1 MGQSNKSKPKQTET
15 KRGSVELEP
24 LNKSKPKQP
33 ETERGSVELE
43 PLPRSLRTHYNKI
56 PSVGSFLLRTHSYEI
71 FSVEP
76 SLLRTYFNKI
86 LSVGSSSLTTLP
98 NDILLDIFSM
108 LDVQSVE
115 AVLKTYKRFKSI
127 IYGSKIKPAV
137 IINYIPSDS
146 IFLYWEQLHDLVYPL
161 KCRFQNLGL
170 PFSLEFKPVDI
181 EYEIVSSSVYS
192 VNVLLWVEQGLITNR
207 ALQSLWKFISKISED
222 QQTPIILLLKGDSVF
237 FKHEK
242 LLQKVREL
250 SSLIVLGII
259 DGSPKCW
266 SKLDSFNEL
275 ELVYFV
281 PQKKYRGDKMSIN
294 LAIKTV
300 WTINTYKT
308 KFIIDPSVFT
318 QEVYG
323 NTG

>member
-1 MGQSNKSKPKQTET
+1 MGLSSSSKSE
-15 KRGSVELEP
+15 EP
-24 LNKSKPKQP
+24 L
-33 ETERGSVELE
+33 
-43 PLPRSLRTHYNKI
+43 SL
-56 PSVGSFLLRTHSYEI
+56 LLRA
-71 FSVEP
+71 
-76 SLLRTYFNKI
+76 
-86 LSVGSSSLTTLP
+86 LP
-98 NDILLDIFSM
+98 NDILLVIFSM
-108 LDVQSVE
+108 LDAQSVE
-115 AVLKTYKRFKSI
+115 AVLKTCKHFKSI
-127 IYGSKIKPAV
+127 IYGSKIKPF
-137 IINYIPSDS
+137 IIVNYIASLSDV
-146 IFLYWEQLHDLVYPL
+146 FLDMEQMHDLVYPL
-161 KCRFQNLGL
+161 KYRFQNLKL
-170 PFSLEFKPVDI
+170 PFSLVFKSVDPKRKT
-181 EYEIVSSSVYS
+181 ESSSGYP
-192 VNVLLWVEQGLITNR
+192 VNVLLWVEQGLVTDK
-207 ALQSLWKFISKISED
+207 ALQSLWWFISKISED
-222 QQTPIILLLKGDSVF
+222 PQTPIILLLKGDSVF